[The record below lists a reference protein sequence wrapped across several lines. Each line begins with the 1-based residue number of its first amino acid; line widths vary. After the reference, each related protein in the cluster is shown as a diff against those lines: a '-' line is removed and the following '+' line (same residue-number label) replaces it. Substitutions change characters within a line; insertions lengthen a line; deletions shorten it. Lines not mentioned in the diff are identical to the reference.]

1 MDLYTLSGIREILAR
16 HGFKFSKSL
25 GQNFL
30 ADENICV
37 KIAESA
43 ALDKDFGVLE
53 IGAGIGALTYSLSRA
68 AARVCAVEIDR
79 ALTPV
84 LAETVGDMDNVK
96 IVFADILKT
105 DISAL
110 VETEFSGLRRAVCAN
125 LPYYITSPVLAKL
138 IECNKFEIITVM
150 LQKEVAE
157 RLCALPGSPDYGA
170 FSVFIQYYTN
180 PEIQFTVPSSC
191 FVPQPKVDS
200 AVIRMTVRESP
211 PVNVKSE
218 NLFFKVVRAS
228 FAQRRKLLA
237 NGLYSAFNR
246 DLDKK
251 MISTL
256 IENLGF
262 PENVRGETLDLT
274 GFSRIANGI
283 YDILQSK

>member
-1 MDLYTLSGIREILAR
+1 MDLYTLSGIREILRVTALS
-16 HGFKFSKSL
+16 F
-25 GQNFL
+25 QNRWSEFPGRRKHL
-30 ADENICV
+30 R

-138 IECNKFEIITVM
+138 IEC
-150 LQKEVAE
+150 
-157 RLCALPGSPDYGA
+157 
-170 FSVFIQYYTN
+170 TN
-180 PEIQFTVPSSC
+180 
-191 FVPQPKVDS
+191 
-200 AVIRMTVRESP
+200 
-211 PVNVKSE
+211 
-218 NLFFKVVRAS
+218 
-228 FAQRRKLLA
+228 
-237 NGLYSAFNR
+237 
-246 DLDKK
+246 
-251 MISTL
+251 
-256 IENLGF
+256 
-262 PENVRGETLDLT
+262 
-274 GFSRIANGI
+274 
-283 YDILQSK
+283 SK